1 MLQIRE
7 SRVHL
12 VDSLTSTT
20 GQSPVKIVQSDPLP
34 ITTIPMSLAR
44 ISFFAVVFLT
54 LSGNACCSAIG
65 HDGAIQ
71 IAVKAIPRELEES
84 IDGGTSHRVASLL
97 VGGGLYTGP
106 YFDPYTTADISV
118 QVGSNAV
125 LPCRVRQAGNRS
137 VSWVRKGDGHLLAVG
152 DDTFINDGRFQAQR
166 IASSDTWTLQIR
178 SVQLSD
184 AGDYECQVSSNEPK
198 ISRVVHL
205 RAVEPVVNIKGAPD
219 MYVKNGSPVT
229 LHCQMSSFLISP
241 THVEWRL
248 NGSLLAQVKYHHQY
262 NQKGNGESNWIVGA
276 VTDDLGRTTV
286 LARIGNDSLRLTLA
300 LPSVSPEDSGQYLCS
315 PSNMAPVSASLHVVI
330 GEHPAA
336 MQHGDNGRERLCGQP
351 WFVIWSVIISLL
363 SLASS
368 DYWRCFHILSRPTQ

>member
-1 MLQIRE
+1 MIAIDFV
-7 SRVHL
+7 SCV
-12 VDSLTSTT
+12 
-20 GQSPVKIVQSDPLP
+20 I
-34 ITTIPMSLAR
+34 
-44 ISFFAVVFLT
+44 
-54 LSGNACCSAIG
+54 GNACSSAIG
-65 HDGAIQ
+65 HDGTIQ
-71 IAVKAIPRELEES
+71 IAVKPIPQELEES

-97 VGGGLYTGP
+97 VGGLYTGP
-106 YFDPYTTADISV
+106 YFDPFTTADISV
-118 QVGSNAV
+118 QVGSNAI

-198 ISRVVHL
+198 ISRIVHL
-205 RAVEPVVNIKGAPD
+205 RAVGKMESLFVYITYSPFDSFALLNMARQQSIKKPVVNIKGAPD

-276 VTDDLGRTTV
+276 VTDDLGRTTI

-300 LPSVSPEDSGQYLCS
+300 LPSVSPDDSGQYLCS

-336 MQHGDNGRERLCGQP
+336 MQHGDNGQEHHSGQL
-351 WFVIWSVIISLL
+351 WLVIWSVFISVL
-363 SLASS
+363 SLASPN
-368 DYWRCFHILSRPTQ
+368 YWRCFHILSRPTQ

>member
-1 MLQIRE
+1 
-7 SRVHL
+7 
-12 VDSLTSTT
+12 
-20 GQSPVKIVQSDPLP
+20 
-34 ITTIPMSLAR
+34 
-44 ISFFAVVFLT
+44 
-54 LSGNACCSAIG
+54 
-65 HDGAIQ
+65 
-71 IAVKAIPRELEES
+71 
-84 IDGGTSHRVASLL
+84 
-97 VGGGLYTGP
+97 GP

-262 NQKGNGESNWIVGA
+262 NQK
-276 VTDDLGRTTV
+276 
-286 LARIGNDSLRLTLA
+286 ARIGNDSLRLTLA

-336 MQHGDNGRERLCGQP
+336 MQHGDNGRERLSGQP